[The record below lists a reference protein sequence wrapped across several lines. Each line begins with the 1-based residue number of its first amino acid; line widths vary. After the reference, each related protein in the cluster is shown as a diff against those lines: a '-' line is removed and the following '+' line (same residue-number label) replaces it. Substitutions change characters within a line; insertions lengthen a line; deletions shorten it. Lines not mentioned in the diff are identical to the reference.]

1 MTVNDEQRDGFLLF
15 RWDLNELKL
24 SRDQID
30 NGKLFQT
37 GGAQ

>member
-1 MTVNDEQRDGFLLF
+1 MTVNDEQTDGFF

-24 SRDQID
+24 SRDRID

-37 GGAQ
+37 DGAQ